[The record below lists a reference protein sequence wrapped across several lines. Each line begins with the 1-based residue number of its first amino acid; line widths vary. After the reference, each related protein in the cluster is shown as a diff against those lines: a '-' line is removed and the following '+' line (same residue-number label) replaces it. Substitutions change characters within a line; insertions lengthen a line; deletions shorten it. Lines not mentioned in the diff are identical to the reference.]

1 MFLIFFMQIHCSALI
16 MEKFWK
22 VDMAISR
29 VFFQRILSD
38 LQKTLNIETVWYP
51 MSIFTVA
58 ICDVLGKFSLILFAF
73 DLVVKS
79 LGFVI
84 LKENNV
90 FV

>member
-1 MFLIFFMQIHCSALI
+1 

>member
-1 MFLIFFMQIHCSALI
+1 
-16 MEKFWK
+16 MEKSFERLIWQLARTPFK
-22 VDMAISR
+22 E
-29 VFFQRILSD
+29 FFQIR
-38 LQKTLNIETVWYP
+38 KKNIETVWYP
-51 MSIFTVA
+51 LSIFTDA
-58 ICDVLGKFSLILFAF
+58 ICDVLGEFRFILFAF

>member
-1 MFLIFFMQIHCSALI
+1 MFLIFYTHWSGEVFEGWSGNWPELPTFK
-16 MEKFWK
+16 E
-22 VDMAISR
+22 
-29 VFFQRILSD
+29 FFQICSK
-38 LQKTLNIETVWYP
+38 KTWNIETVWYP
-51 MSIFTVA
+51 LSIFTDA
-58 ICDVLGKFSLILFAF
+58 ICDVLGEFRFILFAF

>member
-1 MFLIFFMQIHCSALI
+1 MFLFFFMQIDWYTDHG
-16 MEKFWK
+16 EVFWK
-22 VDMAISR
+22 VDLATGQNS
-29 VFFQRILSD
+29 FQRILSD
-38 LQKTLNIETVWYP
+38 SQKNIETVWYP
-51 MSIFTVA
+51 LSIFTDA
-58 ICDVLGKFSLILFAF
+58 ICDVLGEFRFILFAF

>member
-1 MFLIFFMQIHCSALI
+1 
-16 MEKFWK
+16 
-22 VDMAISR
+22 
-29 VFFQRILSD
+29 
-38 LQKTLNIETVWYP
+38 

-58 ICDVLGKFSLILFAF
+58 ICDVLGKFRFILFAF
-73 DLVVKS
+73 DFVVKS